1 MRDLLGFNLKLKL
14 LSSRILSL
22 GMNRASMP
30 LQEEIRD
37 LICVNNSRVRSR
49 LEDGIIRAVVL
60 HIETVKSDDGVSFT
74 NRDKVRSVMGMSRK
88 VSNDERWF
96 TCQLIFPFI
105 SVV

>member
-1 MRDLLGFNLKLKL
+1 MKDLLGFNLKLKL
-14 LSSRILSL
+14 LASRILSL

-37 LICVNNSRVRSR
+37 LICVNNGRAPSR

-74 NRDKVRSVMGMSRK
+74 NRDKVRLGSGYVEKSK
-88 VSNDERWF
+88 
-96 TCQLIFPFI
+96 
-105 SVV
+105 